1 MSVELLRELEPR
13 LKKSL
18 EAAANDFATIRTG
31 RANAAILD
39 PVKVDYY
46 GQPVPIS
53 SVAVVSIPESRTL
66 LITPWEKPMLG
77 TIEKAIIKANL
88 GLNPQNDGQNVR
100 VNIPALTEERRK
112 DFVKQLS
119 NKLESARIAL
129 RNLRRDAIDA
139 FKKDDSNTEDDVK
152 RAEKDVPKLLEKY
165 VAELEAMAKV
175 KEAELLEN

>member
-1 MSVELLRELEPR
+1 MSAELLKELEPR

-18 EAAANDFATIRTG
+18 EAAASDFATIRTG

-39 PVKVDYY
+39 PVKVEYY
-46 GQPVPIS
+46 GQPMPIS
-53 SVAVVSIPESRTL
+53 SVAVVSIPESRTI

-112 DFVKQLS
+112 DFVKQLAS
-119 NKLESARIAL
+119 KAESARVAL
-129 RNLRRDAIDA
+129 RNLRRDAIDT
-139 FKKDDSNTEDDVK
+139 FKKDDTNTEDDVK
-152 RAEKDVPKLLEKY
+152 RAEKDVQKLIDKY
-165 VAELEAMAKV
+165 VVDLDAMAKV
-175 KEAELLEN
+175 KEGELLEN